1 MRPQAGVDLFEQF
14 RAELFDPAWS
24 MLQSLTIQKL
34 SILRAPFS
42 FLRSDPVL
50 PSEEPGLC
58 QYSGLT
64 RFRPDAGWVRLI
76 AGGRLFGKQFLGD
89 LQLRHAWRDW
99 HGGRAQGAR
108 RFQHRART

>member
-1 MRPQAGVDLFEQF
+1 VGQNALGIGWRGFNSPTAAVMRPQAGVDLFEQS

-64 RFRPDAGWVRLI
+64 RFR
-76 AGGRLFGKQFLGD
+76 F
-89 LQLRHAWRDW
+89 
-99 HGGRAQGAR
+99 
-108 RFQHRART
+108 